1 MNKITCLLF
10 VLISVWSYA
19 QNCDSNTLNGSYM
32 ATNSGDTE
40 QITNTIYAGEYQTVT
55 NILTEE
61 YTFTSSYLTNPDFIT
76 IRNAD
81 GTAVLAEGDSPLTY
95 TFQAA
100 DIPTGE
106 IRVIIHLSNSCD
118 GDNNTHTVTLIKV
131 PTCYKPEDPRV
142 SYLSNKRVDFNWM
155 APSTGPAPVDYE
167 WEIGLSGFTPGTG
180 SHVVNGSTGG
190 GTNAT
195 SGENALMASTTYQV
209 AIRSDCGSG
218 DYSNWLITPNIT
230 TLAVDPPA
238 NDLCDGAVLV
248 VQETDRMDAASAIGF
263 SGSVVGGAETN
274 KEAEICN
281 SKSANARDDVWYSF
295 VAQTSEVT
303 ITLEPLFNGRLS
315 LFSGDCSG
323 LTLLECSD
331 ITNSFATEEVTRSGL
346 TIGTTYYFRV
356 YSQGFSA
363 SDPNFTLKLWSSQ
376 SITDGD
382 GDGYSTAG
390 GDCDDGDNTV
400 YPGAPEICD
409 GVDNDC
415 DGLTDADDPDVT
427 GSNTYYRDSDSDGY
441 GDALDTVQAC
451 SAPVGYVSNDTD
463 CDDTNADINPGEV
476 EVPGNDVDEN
486 CDGNYLRYV
495 DADADGYGSTAT
507 VSSTTAT
514 PDTNESNTNDDCD
527 DGNAAINPGATEVAG
542 NDIDENCDGAYLR
555 YVDADGDGYGST
567 ATVSSS
573 TSTPDTNESNNNLD
587 CDDTNAAINPD
598 STEVAGN
605 DIDEDCDG
613 NYLRYVDADGDGYG
627 TTATVS
633 SSSSTPDTN
642 ESNTNDDCDDGN
654 AAINPGATEVA
665 GNDIDENCDGAY
677 LRYVDAD
684 DDGYGATTTVSS
696 STPTPDTNESNNS
709 LDCDDTDAA
718 INPDATE
725 VAGNDI
731 DEDCD
736 GNYLRYVDTDG
747 DGYGTTA
754 TVSSSSSTP
763 DVGESN
769 TNDDCNDGNAAINP
783 GATEVAGNDID
794 EDCDGNYLRYVD
806 ADGDGYGSTATVSS
820 STSTPDTNESN
831 NSLDC
836 DDTNA
841 AINPDAT
848 EVAGNDIDEDCDGN
862 YLRYVDTDGDGYG
875 TTATVSSSSSTPDVG
890 ESNTNDDC
898 DDGNAAINPGA
909 TEVAGNDID
918 EDCDGNY
925 LRYVDADGDGYGTT
939 ATVSSSSST
948 PDVGE
953 SNTNDDCDDGNAAI
967 NPGATE
973 VAGNNIDEDCD
984 GNYLRYVDADGD
996 GYGTTATVSSS
1007 SSTPDVGE
1015 SNTNDDCDDG
1025 NAAINPGVTE
1035 VAGNDIDEDCDGNYL
1050 RYVDADGDGFGSTTT
1065 VSSTTTTP
1073 DTGES
1078 NTNDDCDDTDANE
1091 YPGQLWYADVDGDGY
1106 SSGSSQT
1113 ACERPLNHYIASE
1126 LTATSGDCNDND
1138 AAIHPDAIEIC
1149 DGIDNDCDGQIDE
1162 GVQTTYYADT
1172 DGDGYGDP
1180 ASTTQACSVPAD
1192 YVSNNTDC
1200 DDMDANEYPGQLW
1213 YADVDGDGYSSGS
1226 SQTACERPLNHY
1238 IASELTATSGDCND
1252 NDAAI
1257 HPDAIEICDGIDNDC
1272 DGQIDEGVQT
1282 TYYADTDGDGY
1293 GDPASTTQA
1302 CSVPADYVS
1311 NNTDCDDMD
1320 ANEYPGQLW
1329 YADVDGDGYSSGSSQ
1344 TACERPLNHYIASEL
1359 TA

>member
-61 YTFTSSYLTNPDFIT
+61 YTFTSSYLTNSDYIT

-118 GDNNTHTVTLIKV
+118 GDSNTHTVTLIKV

-142 SYLSNKRVDFNWM
+142 SYLSNKRIDFNWM
-155 APSTGPAPVDYE
+155 APSTGPTPVDYE

-195 SGENALMASTTYQV
+195 SGETLTPSTTYQV

-274 KEAEICN
+274 EEAEICN
-281 SKSANARDDVWYSF
+281 GKSANARDDVWYSF
-295 VAQTSEVT
+295 VAQTTEVT

-315 LFSGDCSG
+315 LFSGDCNG

-331 ITNSFATEEVTRSGL
+331 ITNSFSTEELTRSDL
-346 TIGTTYYFRV
+346 TIGATYYFRV

-363 SDPNFTLKLWSSQ
+363 SNPNFTLKLWSSQ
-376 SITDGD
+376 SITDVD
-382 GDGYSTAG
+382 GDGYSSPG
-390 GDCDDGDNTV
+390 GDCDDTDNTV
-400 YPGAPEICD
+400 FPGAPEICD
-409 GVDNDC
+409 GKDNDC
-415 DGLTDADDPDVT
+415 DGLTDDEDPDVT
-427 GSNTYYRDSDSDGY
+427 GLNTYYRDSDSDGY
-441 GDALDTVQAC
+441 GDAGDTVQAC
-451 SAPVGYVSNDTD
+451 SAPLGYVSNDMD
-463 CDDTNADINPGEV
+463 CDDSNPGINPGEV

-486 CDGNYLRYV
+486 
-495 DADADGYGSTAT
+495 
-507 VSSTTAT
+507 
-514 PDTNESNTNDDCD
+514 
-527 DGNAAINPGATEVAG
+527 
-542 NDIDENCDGAYLR
+542 
-555 YVDADGDGYGST
+555 
-567 ATVSSS
+567 
-573 TSTPDTNESNNNLD
+573 
-587 CDDTNAAINPD
+587 
-598 STEVAGN
+598 
-605 DIDEDCDG
+605 
-613 NYLRYVDADGDGYG
+613 
-627 TTATVS
+627 
-633 SSSSTPDTN
+633 
-642 ESNTNDDCDDGN
+642 
-654 AAINPGATEVA
+654 
-665 GNDIDENCDGAY
+665 
-677 LRYVDAD
+677 
-684 DDGYGATTTVSS
+684 
-696 STPTPDTNESNNS
+696 
-709 LDCDDTDAA
+709 
-718 INPDATE
+718 
-725 VAGNDI
+725 
-731 DEDCD
+731 CD

-763 DVGESN
+763 DIGESN
-769 TNDDCNDGNAAINP
+769 TNDDCDDENAAINP
-783 GATEVAGNDID
+783 GATEEAGNDID
-794 EDCDGNYLRYVD
+794 ENCDGAYLRYED

-848 EVAGNDIDEDCDGN
+848 ELPGNDIDENCDGN

-875 TTATVSSSSSTPDVG
+875 TTATVSSSSSTPDIG

-909 TEVAGNDID
+909 TEEAGNDIDENCDGNYLRYEDADGDGYGSTATVSSSTSTPDTNESNNSLDCDDTDAAINPDATEVAGNDVD

-939 ATVSSSSST
+939 A
-948 PDVGE
+948 
-953 SNTNDDCDDGNAAI
+953 
-967 NPGATE
+967 
-973 VAGNNIDEDCD
+973 
-984 GNYLRYVDADGD
+984 
-996 GYGTTATVSSS
+996 
-1007 SSTPDVGE
+1007 
-1015 SNTNDDCDDG
+1015 
-1025 NAAINPGVTE
+1025 
-1035 VAGNDIDEDCDGNYL
+1035 
-1050 RYVDADGDGFGSTTT
+1050 T

-1106 SSGSSQT
+1106 SSDSSQT

-1138 AAIHPDAIEIC
+1138 AAIHPDATEIC
-1149 DGIDNDCDGQIDE
+1149 DG
-1162 GVQTTYYADT
+1162 
-1172 DGDGYGDP
+1172 
-1180 ASTTQACSVPAD
+1180 
-1192 YVSNNTDC
+1192 
-1200 DDMDANEYPGQLW
+1200 
-1213 YADVDGDGYSSGS
+1213 
-1226 SQTACERPLNHY
+1226 
-1238 IASELTATSGDCND
+1238 
-1252 NDAAI
+1252 
-1257 HPDAIEICDGIDNDC
+1257 
-1272 DGQIDEGVQT
+1272 
-1282 TYYADTDGDGY
+1282 
-1293 GDPASTTQA
+1293 
-1302 CSVPADYVS
+1302 
-1311 NNTDCDDMD
+1311 
-1320 ANEYPGQLW
+1320 
-1329 YADVDGDGYSSGSSQ
+1329 
-1344 TACERPLNHYIASEL
+1344 
-1359 TA
+1359 